1 MVVMSS
7 RSKWKLYYFALFLW
21 YLFLASLVSGCE
33 KQLEEQICCDW
44 NAINFDPD
52 YNGHNVNQLY
62 FTNSS
67 LCNDDVCIYENY

>member
-1 MVVMSS
+1 MSS

-21 YLFLASLVSGCE
+21 YLFLASLVGCE
-33 KQLEEQICCDW
+33 RQLEEQICCDW
-44 NAINFDPD
+44 DATNFDPE

-67 LCNDDVCIYENY
+67 LCNDNVCIYENY

>member
-1 MVVMSS
+1 MSL

-21 YLFLASLVSGCE
+21 YLFLASLVGCE

-44 NAINFDPD
+44 DATNFDPE

>member
-1 MVVMSS
+1 MSS

-21 YLFLASLVSGCE
+21 YLFLASLVGCE

-44 NAINFDPD
+44 DATNFDPE

>member
-1 MVVMSS
+1 MSS

-21 YLFLASLVSGCE
+21 YLFLASLVGCE

-44 NAINFDPD
+44 DATKFDPE

-62 FTNSS
+62 FTISS

>member
-1 MVVMSS
+1 MSS

-21 YLFLASLVSGCE
+21 YLFLASLVGCE

-44 NAINFDPD
+44 DATNFDPE

-67 LCNDDVCIYENY
+67 LCNDNVCIYENY

>member
-1 MVVMSS
+1 MSS
-7 RSKWKLYYFALFLW
+7 RSKWKLYYFGLFLW
-21 YLFLASLVSGCE
+21 YLFLASLVGCE

-44 NAINFDPD
+44 DATNFDPE

>member
-1 MVVMSS
+1 MSS

-21 YLFLASLVSGCE
+21 YLFLASLVGCE

-44 NAINFDPD
+44 DATNFDPE

-67 LCNDDVCIYENY
+67 LCNDDVCIYENYQI